1 MILGKQ
7 AIDDDMNAT
16 SQMVAAL
23 LNWPQATF
31 ASKIEIIDKVAKVS
45 REVDGGIENIEVT
58 EEVAATVMLVS
69 GGYPEKYEKGFIIV
83 NSSFQTNY
91 NFIFASGD
99 IAEFDKMNLP
109 KAGVYAVRSG
119 KPLAKS
125 IRNYITNKP
134 KYLFN
139 HKNNYL
145 ALIGLSNGNA
155 IATKYGFSNLSKFNF
170 IIKKI
175 IDKSFVRKFNQYE
188 KIPLALKFKRIMGN
202 MK

>member
-1 MILGKQ
+1 
-7 AIDDDMNAT
+7 
-16 SQMVAAL
+16 
-23 LNWPQATF
+23 
-31 ASKIEIIDKVAKVS
+31 
-45 REVDGGIENIEVT
+45 
-58 EEVAATVMLVS
+58 
-69 GGYPEKYEKGFIIV
+69 
-83 NSSFQTNY
+83 
-91 NFIFASGD
+91 
-99 IAEFDKMNLP
+99 MNLP

-175 IDKSFVRKFNQYE
+175 IDKNFVRKFNQYE
-188 KIPLALKFKRIMGN
+188 RIPLALKLKICGTPNDLISTLSDSVTPSGTSLAKTLGSLLRNELSWEF
-202 MK
+202 